1 MKSLRTLVKKTFK
14 EIQKQKQNKKIMIKK
29 NEKEKKKIRQKTQ
42 PSQREGFFLLF
53 MCSFL
58 L

>member
-29 NEKEKKKIRQKTQ
+29 NEKEKKKN
-42 PSQREGFFLLF
+42 
-53 MCSFL
+53 
-58 L
+58 